1 MADLHHFITIYDENL
16 SDTVLDVCG
25 VQVRAMHSFYNDANS
40 IKDAA
45 IDPAILDHGFE
56 NIFYAYNPKKP
67 HQNIPK
73 SGQKNFCNVVQNVNF
88 FYTNL
93 KQLWKSK
100 NC

>member
-45 IDPAILDHGFE
+45 IDPAHTSAPYL
-56 NIFYAYNPKKP
+56 
-67 HQNIPK
+67 
-73 SGQKNFCNVVQNVNF
+73 V
-88 FYTNL
+88 
-93 KQLWKSK
+93 
-100 NC
+100 

>member
-25 VQVRAMHSFYNDANS
+25 VQVRAMHSFYNYANS

-56 NIFYAYNPKKP
+56 NIFYVADTMSRHLKTIHKD
-67 HQNIPK
+67 
-73 SGQKNFCNVVQNVNF
+73 QKDFICR
-88 FYTNL
+88 
-93 KQLWKSK
+93 S
-100 NC
+100 C